1 MEWNAMEG
9 NGMKMKW
16 DEWNDMTWHEMN
28 DMNEMNEGMKEWNE
42 IMKWNEMK
50 WND

>member
-1 MEWNAMEG
+1 
-9 NGMKMKW
+9 
-16 DEWNDMTWHEMN
+16 MN

-50 WND
+50 W